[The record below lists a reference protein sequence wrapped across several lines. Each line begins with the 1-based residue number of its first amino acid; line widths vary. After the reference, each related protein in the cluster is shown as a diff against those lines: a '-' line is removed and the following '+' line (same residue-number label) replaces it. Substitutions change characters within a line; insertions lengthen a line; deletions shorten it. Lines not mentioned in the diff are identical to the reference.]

1 VDGDGKGSEL
11 LLISKRESAD
21 IARWVVEE
29 GVRFEGERKKDLM
42 RNEN

>member
-11 LLISKRESAD
+11 LLISKLESAG
-21 IARWVVEE
+21 IVRWVVAE